1 MTSSIPNDSSKSL
14 FSFNEI
20 AVNAMIGVVMSNSL
34 IRCVALCRL
43 FQVNEYP
50 LGLSRNFDF

>member
-20 AVNAMIGVVMSNSL
+20 AVNAMIGVVVSNSL
-34 IRCVALCRL
+34 IRCVAIVP
-43 FQVNEYP
+43 FIPGEYP
-50 LGLSRNFDF
+50 LD

>member
-34 IRCVALCRL
+34 IRCVASRL

-50 LGLSRNFDF
+50 LD

>member
-20 AVNAMIGVVMSNSL
+20 AVNAMIGVVVSNSL
-34 IRCVALCRL
+34 IRCVNCL